1 MAKHTVFHIGH
12 PRAQLQGWLPLTL
25 LCAALFILASC
36 NREKL
41 STTDKGRA
49 KGNDLAE
56 EFRRANEYLKQGQKR
71 TAEFYMKKVL
81 EAEPTDTATMEIYC
95 DAAASLANMLVN
107 KGDYEGALR
116 VAVPAVQKMG
126 GESEYRIPLAVLL
139 ESIGRCQLNL
149 GRIDEA
155 AESYDQAYSCY
166 MDNSNE
172 TNKTEGLRH
181 AIIATHNTALSY
193 LTAEHFKE
201 VLFWTQ
207 RTDTLLR
214 RYEAIANADPGFVG
228 HVQARIFLHY
238 AIALQGQG
246 KTLQGSK
253 AYRQYQATDYGKSAD
268 GRIDGTAYLMA
279 AQRYVEAADSYRNLD
294 STLQSWGVSYSISN
308 VERYL
313 FPKYRA
319 NASAGRQDSAIAIGL
334 QILDVLDSA
343 LVEMRTDDAA
353 ELATI
358 YDTQR
363 METELARNQVKLTQ
377 QRLIAT
383 VAAAVLLTLFFF
395 VYLLHRRRS
404 QRQLALAHERLR
416 KAYAEVESVNHQLE
430 QKNVE
435 LTVATNRA
443 EDALRIKSNF
453 ISEISHEIR
462 TPLNI
467 LTGFTQI
474 IIEQGHELDE
484 AAKSDMS
491 RQITENTERITEL
504 VDKMLE
510 LSEVSSKTT
519 IETPDDVSARQI
531 AEEAVK
537 DSAITEAS
545 HLDFNL
551 QFADDVDQLILHTNL
566 QAATR
571 VLTLLL
577 DNARKFTRPAESVVD
592 HGPIVEKAHVLLYVD
607 TVVDHLHPE
616 TASSSNVVERRFT
629 RFTVEDTGKGVPAS
643 EAERIFEKF
652 VQLDDYYDGTGIGLT
667 VARSL
672 ARSLG
677 GDIVLDTTYTQGARF
692 VMTIA
697 VSPAGAK

>member
-1 MAKHTVFHIGH
+1 
-12 PRAQLQGWLPLTL
+12 
-25 LCAALFILASC
+25 
-36 NREKL
+36 
-41 STTDKGRA
+41 
-49 KGNDLAE
+49 
-56 EFRRANEYLKQGQKR
+56 
-71 TAEFYMKKVL
+71 
-81 EAEPTDTATMEIYC
+81 
-95 DAAASLANMLVN
+95 
-107 KGDYEGALR
+107 
-116 VAVPAVQKMG
+116 
-126 GESEYRIPLAVLL
+126 
-139 ESIGRCQLNL
+139 
-149 GRIDEA
+149 
-155 AESYDQAYSCY
+155 
-166 MDNSNE
+166 
-172 TNKTEGLRH
+172 
-181 AIIATHNTALSY
+181 
-193 LTAEHFKE
+193 
-201 VLFWTQ
+201 
-207 RTDTLLR
+207 
-214 RYEAIANADPGFVG
+214 
-228 HVQARIFLHY
+228 
-238 AIALQGQG
+238 
-246 KTLQGSK
+246 
-253 AYRQYQATDYGKSAD
+253 
-268 GRIDGTAYLMA
+268 
-279 AQRYVEAADSYRNLD
+279 
-294 STLQSWGVSYSISN
+294 
-308 VERYL
+308 
-313 FPKYRA
+313 
-319 NASAGRQDSAIAIGL
+319 
-334 QILDVLDSA
+334 
-343 LVEMRTDDAA
+343 
-353 ELATI
+353 
-358 YDTQR
+358 
-363 METELARNQVKLTQ
+363 
-377 QRLIAT
+377 
-383 VAAAVLLTLFFF
+383 
-395 VYLLHRRRS
+395 
-404 QRQLALAHERLR
+404 
-416 KAYAEVESVNHQLE
+416 
-430 QKNVE
+430 
-435 LTVATNRA
+435 VATNRA

-484 AAKSDMS
+484 AAKSDIS

-616 TASSSNVVERRFT
+616 TASSSNVVERRFA